1 MHAQDPFIY
10 KGRLGYH
17 VVCHDMERGDKSESD
32 GCRFQ
37 GYEGCSGQVG
47 LHAYAREILPDGCAA
62 GPSSCCLPC
71 DLWNTQLGLSASA
84 ANPPIKTTAAS
95 HPRH

>member
-1 MHAQDPFIY
+1 MPDGQDPFIY

-62 GPSSCCLPC
+62 GRDLAAVPRDCPNASLDCRRLLPTLPSR
-71 DLWNTQLGLSASA
+71 
-84 ANPPIKTTAAS
+84 
-95 HPRH
+95 PRP

>member
-47 LHAYAREILPDGCAA
+47 LHSMREVYY
-62 GPSSCCLPC
+62 
-71 DLWNTQLGLSASA
+71 TKTKHQTVRSA
-84 ANPPIKTTAAS
+84 APLRPN
-95 HPRH
+95 

>member
-1 MHAQDPFIY
+1 MPDGQDPFIY
-10 KGRLGYH
+10 KVRLGYH

-62 GPSSCCLPC
+62 GPSSRCCPARLSERQLSCRRLLPT
-71 DLWNTQLGLSASA
+71 LPSR
-84 ANPPIKTTAAS
+84 
-95 HPRH
+95 PRP

>member
-1 MHAQDPFIY
+1 MPDAQDPFIY

-62 GPSSCCLPC
+62 AGP
-71 DLWNTQLGLSASA
+71 
-84 ANPPIKTTAAS
+84 
-95 HPRH
+95 

>member
-1 MHAQDPFIY
+1 MPEVAAQDPFIY

-62 GPSSCCLPC
+62 ALISLLSRATVRTPAWTVGVCCQPSRQ
-71 DLWNTQLGLSASA
+71 DQG
-84 ANPPIKTTAAS
+84 
-95 HPRH
+95 RG